1 MELYYVNYYNQF
13 HCIGPACEDTC
24 CAVWGIEID
33 DKTYEKYKSCK
44 GKWGE
49 RFAGSIDEEQ
59 CFHMKEDSK
68 ECIFLN
74 DKHLCDIQ
82 AAFGEDMLCR
92 TCKMFPRHMEDYGER
107 REFMLSL
114 ACPEAA
120 RMILF
125 KTEPTT
131 LYKRVKERRI
141 PEENKV
147 DEQLLAALLKLR
159 ESILEILH
167 KPDVNFS
174 ARTSMVLA
182 LAHDANSRIRKK
194 DWKALDAVI
203 ERYTREGA
211 VGRFVRKLGEHM
223 QCDQRECQSEWGKN
237 SDDCMKAPKGI
248 QQQMKKY
255 LHMLE
260 GLELLDEK
268 WSAYLS
274 ETQRLLYE
282 EETEE
287 SYEALLKEFWT
298 GKKKQG
304 QIYENIAEY
313 FIISYM
319 VGAVFDSDA
328 YTKVKFALYSLL
340 IIRELYLARYKK
352 NRAGGK
358 AGLENSDRVELAYWY
373 SREVENSQNNL
384 DALDTV
390 LEAHPEFSLEKLMS
404 CLLANPMEA
413 LEEDQEMADKVTS
426 APERNRRN
434 MS

>member
-1 MELYYVNYYNQF
+1 MELHYVNYYNQF
-13 HCIGPACEDTC
+13 RCIGPECEDTC

-33 DKTYEKYKSCK
+33 DKTYEKYKNCQ
-44 GKWGE
+44 GKWGK
-49 RFAGSIDEEQ
+49 RFASSIDEEQ
-59 CFHMKEDSK
+59 CFHMKKDSK

-82 AAFGEDMLCR
+82 AEFGEDMLCR

-125 KTEPTT
+125 KTEPAT

-147 DEQLLAALLKLR
+147 DEELLAALIKLR
-159 ESILEILH
+159 EAILEILH
-167 KPDVNFS
+167 KQNVNIVV
-174 ARTSMVLA
+174 RTSMMLA
-182 LAHDANSRIRKK
+182 LAHDANSRIRRR
-194 DWKALDAVI
+194 DWTALDEVL

-211 VGRFVRKLGEHM
+211 VERFERKLEERM
-223 QCDQRECQSEWGKN
+223 QRDERECQSEQEKT
-237 SDDCMKAPKGI
+237 SDDCAKVLEGT

-274 ETQRLLYE
+274 ETQKLLYE
-282 EETEE
+282 EETDE
-287 SYEALLKEFWT
+287 SYEELLYEFWRSE
-298 GKKKQG
+298 KKQEH
-304 QIYENIAEY
+304 IYTNIAEY
-313 FIISYM
+313 FIISYL

-352 NRAGGK
+352 NRAEGK
-358 AGLENSDRVELAYWY
+358 CGLENSDRVELAYWY

-390 LEAHPEFSLEKLMS
+390 LEAHPEFSLEKLMR
-404 CLLANPMEA
+404 CLLVNPMKA
-413 LEEDQEMADKVTS
+413 EEDYEMTDKVTN
-426 APERNRRN
+426 APKRNRRN
-434 MS
+434 MP

>member
-13 HCIGPACEDTC
+13 HCIGPECEDTC

-33 DKTYEKYKSCK
+33 DKTYEKYKSCQ

-49 RFAGSIDEEQ
+49 RFVSSIDEEQ

-125 KTEPTT
+125 KTESTT
-131 LYKRVKERRI
+131 PYKRVKERRI

-174 ARTSMVLA
+174 VRTSMVLA
-182 LAHDANSRIRKK
+182 LSHDANSRIKK
-194 DWKALDAVI
+194 RDWKALDAVM

-211 VGRFVRKLGEHM
+211 AERFKRKLTKLIRKET
-223 QCDQRECQSEWGKN
+223 Q
-237 SDDCMKAPKGI
+237 AGI

-287 SYEALLKEFWT
+287 SYEALLNEFWT
-298 GKKKQG
+298 SEKKQE

-352 NRAGGK
+352 NRAEGK

-404 CLLANPMEA
+404 CLLVNPVKA
-413 LEEDQEMADKVTS
+413 KEEGREMADKVTS
-426 APERNRRN
+426 VSERNRRN

>member
-44 GKWGE
+44 GEWGE
-49 RFAGSIDEEQ
+49 RLAGSIGEEQ

-159 ESILEILH
+159 KSILEILH

-174 ARTSMVLA
+174 VRTSMVLA
-182 LAHDANSRIRKK
+182 LAHDANSRIKK
-194 DWKALDAVI
+194 RDWKALDAVM

-211 VGRFVRKLGEHM
+211 AERFKRKL
-223 QCDQRECQSEWGKN
+223 
-237 SDDCMKAPKGI
+237 MKLMRKETQAGI

-298 GKKKQG
+298 SEKKQE

-352 NRAGGK
+352 NRAEGK

-404 CLLANPMEA
+404 CLLVNPVKA
-413 LEEDQEMADKVTS
+413 EEEGREMADKVTS
-426 APERNRRN
+426 VSERNRRN